1 MWADGFLSATLG
13 LLTLRNAQKSAFENF
28 RFWTISWE
36 CPRVIL
42 GKVPDIKNQWIKTY
56 LVFFLCVCVPAPN
69 YIIYLN
75 WRDVSPCSVGWLCSP
90 SPPPKKKRGGHSQ
103 IISNHPRISKE
114 TDMEQVSDIH
124 SAIEGPIY
132 FTNGLVCF
140 FSSSSAHTMVPAHFS
155 DQTGIYLRGDRLLFS
170 HMLNL
175 FVGCW
180 AVVGRSALIPHGL
193 KAPTN

>member
-90 SPPPKKKRGGHSQ
+90 SPPPPKKKGGAFSNYIKSPTHFKRDRHGTSFRYAQCNRGTNLFYQ
-103 IISNHPRISKE
+103 RISLFFFFFISSHYGACSLFWPNRHISPRWSVAFFPYAE
-114 TDMEQVSDIH
+114 
-124 SAIEGPIY
+124 
-132 FTNGLVCF
+132 LVCGLLGCGG
-140 FSSSSAHTMVPAHFS
+140 AICS
-155 DQTGIYLRGDRLLFS
+155 DTT
-170 HMLNL
+170 
-175 FVGCW
+175 W
-180 AVVGRSALIPHGL
+180 A
-193 KAPTN
+193 